1 MELGLKDKTAVV
13 TGGSKGIGRAAARSL
28 AAEGARVLIAA
39 RVESALAGAAR
50 EIEAETGRR
59 VEIVPVDLSTLDGVR
74 ALTAEALRRLGR
86 LDILV
91 NNAGA
96 IKGGDFLTTPDEEWL
111 RGWSLKLLGYIR
123 MARETLP
130 HMQRQG
136 SGRIINVVG
145 AAARNPA
152 TTYMMGGTANA
163 ALINFTKA
171 LADLAARAGI
181 LVTGVSPGP
190 VKTERWETLLKQ
202 QAQAA
207 GQDVFTFEKARAA
220 ELPLGRIALP
230 EEVGDLICFLA
241 SARATFLTGITIT
254 VDGGITRGVYL

>member
-1 MELGLKDKTAVV
+1 MDLGLKDKTAVV

-39 RVESALAGAAR
+39 REESALAGAAR
-50 EIEAETGRR
+50 EIEADTGRR
-59 VEIVPVDLSTLDGVR
+59 VEVVPVDLSTLDGVR

-96 IKGGDFLTTPDEEWL
+96 IKGGDFLTTPDDEWL

-171 LADLAARAGI
+171 LADLAARDGI

-190 VKTERWETLLKQ
+190 VKTERWDTLLRQ
-202 QAQAA
+202 QAEAA
-207 GQDVFTFEKARAA
+207 GQDLFTFEKARSA

-230 EEVGDLICFLA
+230 EEVADLICFLA

-254 VDGGITRGVYL
+254 VDGGITRGVFL

>member
-1 MELGLKDKTAVV
+1 MDLGLKPD
-13 TGGSKGIGRAAARSL
+13 GGVNGRQQGHRAAAGAQPGRR
-28 AAEGARVLIAA
+28 GARVLIAS
-39 RVESALAGAAR
+39 REERPRRAAR
-50 EIEAETGRR
+50 DNERPNGPARGDGAGGPLDTG
-59 VEIVPVDLSTLDGVR
+59 GVR
-74 ALTAEALRRLGR
+74 ALSAEALRRLGR
-86 LDILV
+86 IDILV

-145 AAARNPA
+145 AAGRNPA

-171 LADLAARAGI
+171 LSDLAAKDGI

-190 VKTERWETLLKQ
+190 VKTERWDSLLRQ
-202 QAQAA
+202 QAEAA
-207 GQDVFTFEKARAA
+207 GQDVFTFEKARSA

-230 EEVGDLICFLA
+230 EEVADLICFLA

>member
-1 MELGLKDKTAVV
+1 
-13 TGGSKGIGRAAARSL
+13 
-28 AAEGARVLIAA
+28 
-39 RVESALAGAAR
+39 
-50 EIEAETGRR
+50 
-59 VEIVPVDLSTLDGVR
+59 
-74 ALTAEALRRLGR
+74 
-86 LDILV
+86 
-91 NNAGA
+91 
-96 IKGGDFLTTPDEEWL
+96 
-111 RGWSLKLLGYIR
+111 
-123 MARETLP
+123 
-130 HMQRQG
+130 MQRQG

-171 LADLAARAGI
+171 LADLAARDGI

-190 VKTERWETLLKQ
+190 VKTERWDTLLRQ
-202 QAQAA
+202 QAEAA
-207 GQDVFTFEKARAA
+207 GQDVFAFEKARAA

>member
-1 MELGLKDKTAVV
+1 MDLGLKDKTAVV

-39 RVESALAGAAR
+39 REASTLAGAAR
-50 EIEAETGRR
+50 EIEAETGRG
-59 VEIVPVDLSTLDGVR
+59 VETVSVDLSTLEGVR
-74 ALTAEALRRLGR
+74 ALSAEALRRLGR
-86 LDILV
+86 IDILV

-152 TTYMMGGTANA
+152 ATYMMGGTANA

-171 LADLAARAGI
+171 LADLAAKDGI

-190 VKTERWETLLKQ
+190 VKTERWETLLRQ
-202 QAQAA
+202 QADAA
-207 GQDVFTFEKARAA
+207 GQDVFTFEKARSA

>member
-1 MELGLKDKTAVV
+1 MDLGLKDKTAVV
-13 TGGSKGIGRAAARSL
+13 TGGSKGIGRAAARRL
-28 AAEGARVLIAA
+28 AAEGARVLIASREA
-39 RVESALAGAAR
+39 STLAGAAR

-59 VEIVPVDLSTLDGVR
+59 VETVPVDLSTLEGVR
-74 ALTAEALRRLGR
+74 ALSAEALRRLGR
-86 LDILV
+86 IDILV

-152 TTYMMGGTANA
+152 
-163 ALINFTKA
+163 
-171 LADLAARAGI
+171 
-181 LVTGVSPGP
+181 
-190 VKTERWETLLKQ
+190 
-202 QAQAA
+202 
-207 GQDVFTFEKARAA
+207 
-220 ELPLGRIALP
+220 
-230 EEVGDLICFLA
+230 
-241 SARATFLTGITIT
+241 AT
-254 VDGGITRGVYL
+254 